1 MEAPWSH
8 PTVNPTLSATISERM
23 SAVAG
28 NVDSAAIMLLHLKQ
42 FENWLY
48 HTPELTEILQ
58 KQVLGTAGKYQLWKQ
73 WLKQEKVN
81 ERKKAEKEVLD
92 AQRRQYQSLQ
102 SLLISKAP
110 LGGQPDG

>member
-28 NVDSAAIMLLHLKQ
+28 NVDSAAIMLLHLNQ
-42 FENWLY
+42 FENWMY
-48 HTPELTEILQ
+48 HTPELTEIVQ
-58 KQVLGTAGKYQLWKQ
+58 KQVLGTARNYQLWKQ

-81 ERKKAEKEVLD
+81 ERRKAEKEELN

>member
-42 FENWLY
+42 FENWMY
-48 HTPELTEILQ
+48 HTPELTEIVQ
-58 KQVLGTAGKYQLWKQ
+58 KQVLGTARNYQLWKQ

-81 ERKKAEKEVLD
+81 ERIKAEKAVLD
-92 AQRRQYQSLQ
+92 TQRRQYQSLQ

>member
-28 NVDSAAIMLLHLKQ
+28 NVDSAAIMLLHLNQ
-42 FENWLY
+42 FENWMY
-48 HTPELTEILQ
+48 HTPELTEIVQ
-58 KQVLGTAGKYQLWKQ
+58 KQVLGTARNYQLWKQ

-81 ERKKAEKEVLD
+81 ERKKVEKEVLD
-92 AQRRQYQSLQ
+92 SQRRQYQSLQ